1 MSAQPTPESPHAST
15 QGVVPMAA
23 TTAPAEPLSL
33 VPRIRSALFEIAA
46 NEPEYAPRWTLRV
59 IAALIGV
66 LLFWATLARLD
77 IVAVA
82 EGRLVPQTYV
92 KVVQPSE
99 AGIVREILVREGDVV
114 QAGQVL
120 LRLDPTENAADS
132 VATDRET
139 GIQQL
144 DLRRI
149 DAELAGLP
157 MTRQLN
163 DDNALFVQMQ
173 AQQRSHRQAF
183 LDSLAQERQVRERAV
198 QELASAKETERKLDR
213 TLPSYE
219 RTAAAYENLA
229 SDKLVGQIQAE
240 EQRRT
245 ATEQAQDLAAQ
256 RATVQSLFAAVA
268 QSDQRL
274 AQLRSSYESDLHT
287 ARVAAVE
294 KLTQLDQQGKKLLY
308 RQANLELKAPQAGI
322 VKELATTT
330 VGAVVQPGTVLLSL
344 VPANEPLLAEVSVQ
358 NQDIGFVRVGQPVRL
373 KMATYPFQKYG
384 MVEGVVKTVIADSKA
399 ETQGN
404 SASGSSNSTT
414 TTNSAAQ
421 VMPFKAVIQLKDQQL
436 NVRGGRFPLAAGM
449 QLSAEIIEDRRTV
462 LEYLLSPVQ
471 RVMSEAGRER

>member
-1 MSAQPTPESPHAST
+1 MSAVPRDDVPINTVEPAAS
-15 QGVVPMAA
+15 AA
-23 TTAPAEPLSL
+23 ANTRALSL

-59 IAALIGV
+59 ISALIGV
-66 LLFWATLARLD
+66 LLVWAIFAKLD

-82 EGRLVPQTYV
+82 EGRLVPQTYL

-99 AGIVREILVREGDVV
+99 SGIVREILVKEGDAVN
-114 QAGQVL
+114 AGQVL

-132 VATDRET
+132 TATDREAA
-139 GIQQL
+139 IQRL

-149 DAELAGLP
+149 DAELAGTAMAEQP
-157 MTRQLN
+157 
-163 DDNALFVQMQ
+163 DDDAALYAQMQ
-173 AQQRSHRQAF
+173 AQQRAHRQAF

-198 QELASAKETERKLDR
+198 QELASARETERKLER

-219 RTAAAYENLA
+219 KTAAAYEKLA

-256 RATVQSLFAAVA
+256 RATVQSLKAAVA

-274 AQLRSSYESDLHT
+274 AQLRSGYESDLHT

-294 KLTQLDQQGKKLLY
+294 KLTQLDQEQKKLVY
-308 RQANLELKAPQAGI
+308 RQSNLELKAPQAGI

-344 VPANEPLLAEVSVQ
+344 VPAGEPLLAEVSVQ

-373 KMATYPFQKYG
+373 KLATYPFQKYG
-384 MVEGVVKTVIADSKA
+384 MVEGTVKTVIADSKA
-399 ETQGN
+399 ETQGSGATGSPD
-404 SASGSSNSTT
+404 SATSATG
-414 TTNSAAQ
+414 AAQ
-421 VMPFKAVIQLKDQQL
+421 VMPFKAVIQLKEQQL
-436 NVRGGRFPLAAGM
+436 KVGEGTFPLAAGM
-449 QLSAEIIEDRRTV
+449 QLSAEIIEDQRTV
-462 LEYLLSPVQ
+462 LAYLLSPVQ
-471 RVMSEAGRER
+471 RVVSEAGRER